1 MRNAA
6 FLAVGILFILVQAQ
20 LYRVLG
26 VLHLHG
32 ATPSLVLPL
41 VIFLG
46 VQEHSMPRGAFL
58 AFVLGYVLDLLGTA
72 PLFLF
77 TFVFVA
83 VWALARVA
91 GVRLTAQTV
100 LTRFSLGFVFSI
112 VESAIV
118 LVLLAIF
125 GADTRRPL
133 DIASIILPRALA
145 TAACAPLVFRLAQRL
160 HQAGQPTHA
169 PADAPAR

>member
-6 FLAVGILFILVQAQ
+6 FLGIGLLFILIQAQ
-20 LYRVLG
+20 IYRVLG
-26 VLHLHG
+26 PFGLHG

-46 VQEHSMPRGAFL
+46 VHEHSMPRGALL
-58 AFVLGYVLDLLGTA
+58 AFGLGYLLDLLGVA

-83 VWALARVA
+83 LWALARVA

-125 GADTRRPL
+125 GSDTRRPL
-133 DIASIILPRALA
+133 DIASVVMPRALA

-160 HQAGQPTHA
+160 QQVGIATHA
-169 PADAPAR
+169 PAEAPPS